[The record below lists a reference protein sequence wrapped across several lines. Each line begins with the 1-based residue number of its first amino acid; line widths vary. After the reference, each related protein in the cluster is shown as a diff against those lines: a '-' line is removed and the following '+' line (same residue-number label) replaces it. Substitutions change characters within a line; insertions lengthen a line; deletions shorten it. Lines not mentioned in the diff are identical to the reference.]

1 MFISAQRLNYA
12 GLFCQ
17 SVIPSIHPFASQSVR
32 HSVNK
37 SSGPG
42 KLSISLAVLPPT
54 HPSVCQSVSQSVSQ
68 SFRRSA
74 RPSAYNPLRPSVS
87 QSVSAMQYP
96 QRFHLGKTKY
106 FITCYLNCTLSHTS
120 LTEEETILKILIS
133 ATGHIEN

>member
-1 MFISAQRLNYA
+1 MFISVQRLNYA
-12 GLFCQ
+12 GGLFCQ

-68 SFRRSA
+68 SFRRLA
-74 RPSAYNPLRPSVS
+74 RPSVRQSVS
-87 QSVSAMQYP
+87 QCNA
-96 QRFHLGKTKY
+96 
-106 FITCYLNCTLSHTS
+106 
-120 LTEEETILKILIS
+120 IS
-133 ATGHIEN
+133 AKVSFGKDKIFHYMLFKLYAFVYFFNRGGNNIENFN